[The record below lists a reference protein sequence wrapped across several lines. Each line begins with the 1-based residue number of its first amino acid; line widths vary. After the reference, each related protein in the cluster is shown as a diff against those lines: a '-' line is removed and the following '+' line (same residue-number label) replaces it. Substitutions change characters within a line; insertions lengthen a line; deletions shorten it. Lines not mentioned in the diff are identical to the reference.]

1 MVMHIPCIK
10 VLVTGAQY
18 MQASLPYLPYSIFY
32 RKPYRRIYRGLL

>member
-18 MQASLPYLPYSIFY
+18 MQASLTLPT
-32 RKPYRRIYRGLL
+32 PLELLQKALQKTL